1 MGYSYYNMHLFKC
14 AVTSAWNVPVVVTT
28 SLRFIGDR
36 ICFVDRNVPHAWWG
50 GKKIAAVVE

>member
-1 MGYSYYNMHLFKC
+1 MHLFKC